1 MKDSANRV
9 FQESIR
15 GGMVLTPK
23 ALSVAIRQAMKECAD
38 NRGRISISD
47 IYELTSYL
55 ENLNEAE
62 DK

>member
-1 MKDSANRV
+1 
-9 FQESIR
+9 
-15 GGMVLTPK
+15 MVLTPK

-38 NRGRISISD
+38 NMGRISISD

-55 ENLNEAE
+55 ENMNEAE

>member
-23 ALSVAIRQAMKECAD
+23 ALSVAIRQAMKECVD
-38 NRGRISISD
+38 DKGRISISD
-47 IYELTSYL
+47 MYELTSYL
-55 ENLNEAE
+55 ENLNEAK